1 MTKPALRTDAD
12 FDAFYERNWKYIYRL
27 CFTFMNCQA
36 DAEDCTEDVFVK
48 VLTGDISFE
57 DQTHERKWLTI
68 TAINLCKDRLK
79 SYARKNVSSIHDGTL
94 PALAAPEREDYSH
107 VKDAVIALPPIYK
120 DVIWLYYYEG
130 FSTDEMARMLDCPSS
145 TIRNRLR
152 DARKKLKIL
161 LEGEKKDER

>member
-27 CFTFMNCQA
+27 CFTFMKCEA

-48 VLTGDISFE
+48 VLTSDMLFE

-79 SYARKNVSSIHDGTL
+79 SYARKNVGSVDDEMMPDI
-94 PALAAPEREDYSH
+94 AAPEQEDYSQ
-107 VKDAVIALPPIYK
+107 VRDAVIALPPNHK

-130 FSTDEMARMLDCPSS
+130 YSTDEIAHMLDRPSS
-145 TIRNRLR
+145 TIRNRLK
-152 DARKKLKIL
+152 DARKKLKKVL
-161 LEGEKKDER
+161 KGEK